1 MSRRRYLVERL
12 GARWK
17 IRTELREHGPYE
29 TQSEAIAAAIDA
41 AQRIGP
47 TERHG
52 AQVLMQQRGPTY
64 RILWTF
70 GEDPY
75 PVSNEDV
82 ALLLGQSLAA
92 RRRRPVGKPIPWREQ
107 KVLDGD
113 LDEFMAAS
121 LAARVDEGAAK
132 QAD

>member
-1 MSRRRYLVERL
+1 MQPRTNEREWCMSRRRYLVERL

-75 PVSNEDV
+75 PVSQ
-82 ALLLGQSLAA
+82 ATT
-92 RRRRPVGKPIPWREQ
+92 RR
-107 KVLDGD
+107 
-113 LDEFMAAS
+113 
-121 LAARVDEGAAK
+121 
-132 QAD
+132 QADPVA